1 MAAEADQPRERCAV
15 HAERLSVGRCE
26 ECGRATCLDCAVPF
40 RGRLLCA
47 SCASRALGTPEP
59 VQRPAVRASRW
70 SAAVVGGLLALAL
83 AATILP
89 WHRSGTLTRPFSAW
103 RPLPEVAVLVAV
115 LALIV
120 AGGLL
125 LAGALRGRLPG
136 GLMGALAGLCLVGAA
151 ATAVSL
157 VRAPDFYA
165 FTPAPFVVLGASI
178 MAAVAAFATL
188 SRGRRLARLP

>member
-1 MAAEADQPRERCAV
+1 VAAEADQPRERCAV
-15 HAERLSVGRCE
+15 HAERPSVGRCE

-40 RGRLLCA
+40 RGRLLCT

-59 VQRPAVRASRW
+59 VQRPAVRASRG
-70 SAAVVGGLLALAL
+70 STAVVGGLLTLAL
-83 AATILP
+83 AATIPP
-89 WHRSGTLTRPFSAW
+89 WHRSGTLTRPFSTW

-125 LAGALRGRLPG
+125 VAGALRRRLSAG
-136 GLMGALAGLCLVGAA
+136 VMGAVAGLCLVGAA
-151 ATAVSL
+151 ATVVSL

-165 FTPAPFVVLGASI
+165 FTPAPFVVLGASVL
-178 MAAVAAFATL
+178 AATAAFATL
-188 SRGRRLARLP
+188 ARGRRVARLT